1 MPPID
6 ALIAPLLTG
15 LAALAVVLG
24 VLAKVLAVRLLM
36 DLDRAANDPVYRR
49 SHRTRNKWGQSRLSI
64 SRL

>member
-36 DLDRAANDPVYRR
+36 DLDRAANDPIYRR
-49 SHRTRNKWGQSRLSI
+49 SHRAQTAKSALYAVR
-64 SRL
+64 

>member
-15 LAALAVVLG
+15 LAAMAVALG

-36 DLDRAANDPVYRR
+36 DLDRAANDPVFRR
-49 SHRTRNKWGQSRLSI
+49 SHRTRALPVHQSPLTLVR
-64 SRL
+64 